1 MQLPPFSKEPQLPC
15 LLFRH
20 IFRLRPNETLIQHL
34 MPILRLLE
42 VNTRRYPSPI
52 IRLEQFMRR
61 LPQGEP
67 ILILGPLPLVRKFAE
82 LESNLAAVAFPGYGS
97 LYFRNALPAALQE
110 SKHRVIDVDETYCLG
125 PMYHGSWPGGF
136 AADPEHYAQFSG
148 PCITPNPVVLPP
160 LTTQGNR

>member
-1 MQLPPFSKEPQLPC
+1 MSEVLAWSANGDNPTRTEYIILDPSPGLQLSEVWDDLEEPQKS
-15 LLFRH
+15 
-20 IFRLRPNETLIQHL
+20 I
-34 MPILRLLE
+34 
-42 VNTRRYPSPI
+42 
-52 IRLEQFMRR
+52 
-61 LPQGEP
+61 
-67 ILILGPLPLVRKFAE
+67 LVRKFAE

-110 SKHRVIDVDETYCLG
+110 SKHRIIDVDETYCLG